1 MAVSCRF
8 NVVFERTMSTNP
20 LLTRSEIIPFDAVQ
34 AEHIEPAVTELLER
48 TTAELQSIKAVTG
61 PRTFDNTL
69 RALDSL
75 GLLLDYAM
83 GIVGHLESVATT
95 PELRAAYNGVLP
107 RVSEFRSKIVLDP
120 DLWRALTE
128 YSETDEARALT
139 GPKARFLAKT
149 LDDFRRSGADL
160 PPEKKEKLSQINT
173 ELAELTNKFGQN
185 TLDATNAFEFLTES
199 EGDLAGL
206 PESAVSLGKASAES
220 KGLPGWR
227 FTLQAPSYMAIMT
240 YCESRQIRETFYRAF
255 NTRCA
260 AGQHDNVQLLYR
272 ILELRHEKATLLGFK
287 DFSDLVLADRMAK
300 TGEQAL
306 AFVDNLKGRIRDRF
320 SAEQRE
326 LLEFVK
332 QELKIDPQQL
342 QPWDIAYYA
351 EKMRLAHYQFDEEQL
366 RPYFPLQQVMK
377 GLFLI
382 VERTF
387 GITVQENPALRGWDS
402 SVQGFSAIDSAQGNL
417 LGHFYVDVFPRENK
431 RGGAWMNNFIT
442 HVNDG
447 KDTLPHVGLIAGNFT
462 PPQGDKT
469 SLLTHDEVTTL
480 FHEFGHLMHHLCSD
494 TELRSQSMEGV
505 AWDFIE
511 LPSQILENWCW
522 EREALDLFASHYETG
537 EKLPEELLSKML
549 KARNFRSANFLMRQL
564 GFSSVDL
571 ALHRLYKRDRDG
583 DILQYCRALFAEV
596 APVPLPE
603 DYAMIASFT
612 HIFSSPVGYA
622 AGYYSYQWAEVL
634 DADAFSRFQR
644 EGIMNP
650 LTGIAFRGEVLS
662 RGDTLPPEELFHN
675 FMSRGPDPSALLTRA
690 GLAN

>member
-1 MAVSCRF
+1 MTS
-8 NVVFERTMSTNP
+8 NP
-20 LLTRSEIIPFDAVQ
+20 LLTRCEIIPFDAVR
-34 AEHIEPAVTELLER
+34 AEDIEPAVSELLER
-48 TTAELQSIKAVTG
+48 TTAELNSIKAVIG
-61 PRTFDNTL
+61 LRTFDNTM

-75 GLLLDYAM
+75 GLSLDYAM

-95 PELRAAYNGVLP
+95 PDLRAAYNAALP
-107 RVSEFRSKIVLDP
+107 KVSEFRSKLVLDP
-120 DLWRALTE
+120 DLWRALKE
-128 YSETDEARALT
+128 YSETAEAQTLT
-139 GPKARFLAKT
+139 GPKARFLSKT
-149 LDDFRRSGADL
+149 LDDFKRSGADL
-160 PPEKKEKLSQINT
+160 PLEEKEKLSQINT

-199 EGDLAGL
+199 EADLAGL
-206 PESAVSLGKASAES
+206 PESAISLGRSSAET

-240 YCESRQIRETFYRAF
+240 YCDSRTIRETFYRAF
-255 NTRCA
+255 NTRCS

-272 ILELRHEKATLLGFK
+272 IIELRREKALLLGFK

-300 TGEQAL
+300 TGEHAL
-306 AFVDNLKGRIRDRF
+306 SFVENLQGRIRDRF
-320 SAEQRE
+320 NGEQLE

-332 QELKIDPQQL
+332 NELKLDPQQL

-382 VERTF
+382 VEKTF
-387 GITVQENPALRGWDS
+387 GITVRENPSLRGWDS
-402 SVQGFSAIDSAQGNL
+402 SVQGFSAVDSARGTL

-462 PPQGDKT
+462 PPQGDKP

-571 ALHRLYKRDRDG
+571 ALHRLYQRERDG
-583 DILQYCRALFAEV
+583 DILRYCRALFAEV

-603 DYAMIASFT
+603 EYAMIASFT

-644 EGIMNP
+644 EGIMNQE
-650 LTGIAFRGEVLS
+650 TGRAFRLDVLS
-662 RGDTLPPEELFHN
+662 RGDTLPPETLFRN
-675 FMSRGPDPSALLTRA
+675 FMARDPDPSALLKRA
-690 GLAN
+690 GLAAA